1 MLDIFA
7 QPEKKCKKGSKAEKE
22 LLDEQFMMQLQQRFN
37 MRYLINLFTV
47 TTDKDDKEG
56 QSTRMKC
63 MPNSYA
69 AAIRVIDKLYK
80 SFNQT
85 YIDSRTQGT
94 MNSFTCDFIQDQSGR
109 F

>member
-1 MLDIFA
+1 
-7 QPEKKCKKGSKAEKE
+7 
-22 LLDEQFMMQLQQRFN
+22 

-47 TTDKDDKEG
+47 TTDKEDKEG

-69 AAIRVIDKLYK
+69 AAVRVIDKLYK

-85 YIDSRTQGT
+85 YVDSRT
-94 MNSFTCDFIQDQSGR
+94 
-109 F
+109 